1 MLFEIHITGSE
12 NIHEACVPRT
22 LKTIKI
28 ELLRKNYS
36 VIRVDHMTSIHINQP
51 SFGDAVE
58 YVCELEEYLVSNNVD
73 IFRTKIECPLLPEY
87 SELIEDSIYVES
99 HFLTNNSLCPVSKNV
114 GSTKFLSTKRE
125 YDRRKYLEFYFNHLD
140 TNADVELCIYD
151 SNVDWDM
158 DWLNLWR

>member
-12 NIHEACVPRT
+12 NIHEVCKERE

-36 VIRVDHMTSIHINQP
+36 IIRVDHMTSICVNLP
-51 SFGDAVE
+51 NVVDAMI
-58 YVCELEEYLVSNNVD
+58 YVGQLEDYLKSNNVD
-73 IFRTKIECPLLPEY
+73 IFRTKVECPLLPEY
-87 SELIEDSIYVES
+87 SEFIKYSLYVES
-99 HFLTNNSLCPVSKNV
+99 HFVTNNSLCPVSKNV
-114 GSTKFLSTKRE
+114 GGTKFLGTKRE
-125 YDRRKYLEFYFNHLD
+125 YDRRNYLEFYFNHLD
-140 TNADVELCIYD
+140 TNADVELCICD